1 MSIPSPADPLTLGQ
15 HLVSVLDTGARVA
28 TYKLAVLV
36 ALLEFSVEN
45 VPEDHGS
52 AVDVDLDDL
61 AERVVGLYWRQIRD
75 FDGHYL
81 RQSTQATAII
91 PDTVREFARVTATA
105 GRETPLDIAG
115 RRNPGLFR
123 EMIKRVKLVLTQQ
136 PLYRLQ
142 RVPGGYAAAPFLYDD
157 SWMSAKIGLTAVL
170 AHGNRITLYP
180 GVCFALARLAS
191 LLKPALMLA
200 WVSDVRRKNS
210 FLDEDVPDLEGHLF
224 GTDRVALAH
233 PRAAL
238 IEAFGPSCF
247 YCSTRV
253 GQEAHVDHVL
263 PWSRVGIDGLAN
275 LVLACPSCNTSKS
288 QLLPAPSHVLR
299 ALNRGRDPINEL
311 AQSIDWPVQFDRV
324 VTSARG
330 LYASQPT
337 GSPIWMARNKI
348 AALLIDFNWL
358 QGYRIDL
365 SNIAAPD

>member
-1 MSIPSPADPLTLGQ
+1 MSTPSPADPLTLGQ

-45 VPEDHGS
+45 VPEDHDS

-61 AERVVGLYWRQIRD
+61 AERVVGLYWRQVRD

-81 RQSTQATAII
+81 RQSTQERATV
-91 PDTVREFARVTATA
+91 PDAVREFARATATA
-105 GRETPLDIAG
+105 GRETPFDIAA

-123 EMIKRVKLVLTQQ
+123 DMIKKVKLVLAQQ
-136 PLYRLQ
+136 PLHRLQ
-142 RVPGGYAAAPFLYDD
+142 RVPGGYAGASFLYDD
-157 SWMSAKIGLTAVL
+157 SWMTAKIGLTAVL

-180 GVCFALARLAS
+180 GVCFALARLSS

-200 WVSDVRRKNS
+200 WVDDVRRKNS
-210 FLDEDVPDLEGHLF
+210 FLAEDVPDLEGHLF
-224 GTDRVALAH
+224 GSDRVLLAR

-253 GQEAHVDHVL
+253 GAEAHVDHVL

-275 LVLACPSCNTSKS
+275 LVLACPSCNISKS
-288 QLLPAPSHVLR
+288 QLLPARSHVLR
-299 ALNRGRDPINEL
+299 ALDRGREPIAEL
-311 AQSIDWPVQFDRV
+311 AASIDWPVQFDRV

-330 LYASQPT
+330 LYASQPPS
-337 GSPIWMARNKI
+337 SPIWLGRNKI
-348 AALLIDFNWL
+348 TALQVDFAWL
-358 QGYRIDL
+358 QGYNIDL
-365 SNIAAPD
+365 SDIAEQ